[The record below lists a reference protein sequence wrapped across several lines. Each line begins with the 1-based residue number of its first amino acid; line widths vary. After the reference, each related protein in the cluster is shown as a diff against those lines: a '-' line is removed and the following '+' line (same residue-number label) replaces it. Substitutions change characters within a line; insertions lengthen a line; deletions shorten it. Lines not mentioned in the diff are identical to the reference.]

1 MTSLLEQIRLIHREA
16 ADNLIQADFTSDIE
30 IRSLTREDLHEL
42 LPGTRNLRMRKQIF
56 NLLHKPTPFSELQ
69 KELRELMQ
77 HALASSSRT
86 DRWVLMDHIEFM
98 KTQLN
103 IVQTLLNINIKL
115 LETFS
120 TCQRESE
127 ANKGS
132 FSDTTGGHPQGAQG
146 DSITK
151 RSAEDCQEGSLSD
164 TTGGHPQGAQGD
176 SITKR
181 SAEDCQEGSL
191 SDTTGGHP
199 QGAQGDSITK
209 RSAEDCQE
217 ARVKYMM
224 VVGGKTFGA
233 HEQLMKQVND
243 GNCGG
248 KFVEDSQESQITIVF
263 CPITSRI
270 ESDINAVMIKPVIPA
285 DKPVILVKMFHGIE
299 AKSSLCGKTRT
310 DDRNIVLQVTVFY
323 HETKDGLLKCKLNDS
338 AVSEIQ
344 QQLLNL
350 SNHKISKPGTIDWM
364 FGQIPT
370 KFRRSFT

>member
-132 FSDTTGGHPQGAQG
+132 F
-146 DSITK
+146 
-151 RSAEDCQEGSLSD
+151 
-164 TTGGHPQGAQGD
+164 
-176 SITKR
+176 
-181 SAEDCQEGSL
+181 

>member
-127 ANKGS
+127 ANK
-132 FSDTTGGHPQGAQG
+132 
-146 DSITK
+146 
-151 RSAEDCQEGSLSD
+151 GSLSD